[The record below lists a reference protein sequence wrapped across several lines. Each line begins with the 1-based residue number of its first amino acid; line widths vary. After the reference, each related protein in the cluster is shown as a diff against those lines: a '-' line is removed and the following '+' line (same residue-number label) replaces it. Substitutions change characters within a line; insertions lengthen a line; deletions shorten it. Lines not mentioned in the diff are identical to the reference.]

1 MFLDHL
7 EDGLLDLRA
16 VLEGGGEG
24 AHGRAGDEGAHDA
37 TVVLQLQADHLK
49 EKMTDVKDFM
59 VIWKVARTLVIVIQ
73 ASRIA
78 GICTGRRSR
87 L

>member
-24 AHGRAGDEGAHDA
+24 AHGGAGDEGAHDA
-37 TVVLQLQADHLK
+37 PVVLQLQANHLK
-49 EKMTDVKDFM
+49 EKMTFVEYFM
-59 VIWKVARTLVIVIQ
+59 VIWKVARTHNFSVGSIQ
-73 ASRIA
+73 
-78 GICTGRRSR
+78 GSR
-87 L
+87 LAGL